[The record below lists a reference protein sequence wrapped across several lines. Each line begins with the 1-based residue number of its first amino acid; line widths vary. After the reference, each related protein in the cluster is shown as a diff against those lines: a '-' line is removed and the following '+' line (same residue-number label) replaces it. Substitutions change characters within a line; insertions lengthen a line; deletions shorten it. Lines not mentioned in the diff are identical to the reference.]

1 MISQPEVKQGSM
13 MKWCASV
20 LLLTKFFKVGCTKL
34 ILKKALNALDL
45 LKCPSV
51 ALGGRGA
58 GRVQQTQLFVDVTQL
73 SVQIFGFVVL
83 LTAFCCVQM
92 KKRVIL
98 CNVCP
103 ARSKVSVFAL
113 KFSLM

>member
-1 MISQPEVKQGSM
+1 MEVRMISQPEVKQGSM

-51 ALGGRGA
+51 ALGGGGA

-92 KKRVIL
+92 KKGLFCVMCVLPGQR
-98 CNVCP
+98 
-103 ARSKVSVFAL
+103 
-113 KFSLM
+113 